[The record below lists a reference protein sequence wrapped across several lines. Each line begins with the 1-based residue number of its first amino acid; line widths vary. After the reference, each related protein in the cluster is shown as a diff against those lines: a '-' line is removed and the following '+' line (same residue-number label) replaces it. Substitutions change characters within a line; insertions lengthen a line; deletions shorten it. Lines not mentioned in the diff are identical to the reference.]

1 VAVAA
6 AVDEVPLVTSSP
18 VTRVRDRAARDAV
31 EVRLE
36 GLSRHYGPVVA
47 LDRLDLTLRPGELVA
62 LLGPSGCGK
71 TTTLRL
77 LAGLEDA
84 DGGRV
89 VVGGRDLTRV
99 PANKRDMGMVFQ
111 AYSLFPHMTVR
122 QNVAFGLRLR
132 RVGAAERD
140 QRALDMLDLVGLA
153 EQAKRYPHQ
162 LSGGQQQRVA
172 LARALA
178 IEPQV
183 LLLDEPLSA
192 LDAKVRA
199 QLRDQIRR
207 IQLEVGI
214 TTLFVTHDQ
223 EEALAIA
230 DRVGVMRE
238 GHIEQLAPPTEVYAR
253 PATSFVA
260 EFVGLSNRL
269 SGEVR
274 GGSVIVRGFT
284 LPLVERETPDGQ
296 VVALVRPEAVT
307 LASDDAPE
315 SSLLAGT
322 VIAVTFLGATS
333 RVTVD
338 LGDATVLAQLS
349 TADAAAL
356 PAGSRVALTI
366 RPDPVL
372 VSASSNPAVSVAGD
386 EV

>member
-6 AVDEVPLVTSSP
+6 AVDEVPIVTSSP

-36 GLSRHYGPVVA
+36 GLSRHYGSVVA
-47 LDRLDLTLRPGELVA
+47 LDRLDLTLEPGQLIA

-84 DGGRV
+84 DAGRV
-89 VVGGRDLTRV
+89 IVGGRDITRV

-132 RVGAAERD
+132 RIGAAERD
-140 QRALDMLDLVGLA
+140 QRAIEMLELVGLA
-153 EQAKRYPHQ
+153 EHATRYPHQ

-199 QLRDQIRR
+199 QLRDEIRR

-230 DRVGVMRE
+230 DRVGVMRD
-238 GHIEQLAPPTEVYAR
+238 GHLEQLATPTEVYSR

-269 SGEVR
+269 AGEVR
-274 GGSVIVRGFT
+274 DGSVIVRGCT
-284 LPLVERETPDGQ
+284 LPLVEHDTPNGQ

-307 LASDDAPE
+307 MASDRAPE
-315 SSLLAGT
+315 SGPLVGT

-338 LGDATVLAQLS
+338 LGDARILAQFS
-349 TADAAAL
+349 TADAGAL
-356 PAGSRVALTI
+356 SAGSRVALTI

-372 VSASSNPAVSVAGD
+372 VSASSDPAVSVAG
-386 EV
+386 EEA

>member
-1 VAVAA
+1 
-6 AVDEVPLVTSSP
+6 VTSSP
-18 VTRVRDRAARDAV
+18 VTRARDRAARAAV

-47 LDRLDLTLRPGELVA
+47 LDRLDLTLEPGQLVV

-84 DGGRV
+84 DAGRV
-89 VVGGRDLTRV
+89 IVGGRDITHV

-140 QRALDMLDLVGLA
+140 QRAIDMLDLVGLA
-153 EQAKRYPHQ
+153 EQASRYPHQ

-199 QLRDQIRR
+199 QLRDEIRR

-238 GHIEQLAPPTEVYAR
+238 GHLEQLAPPIEVYSR

-274 GGSVIVRGFT
+274 DGSVTVRGFK
-284 LPLVERETPDGQ
+284 LPLVDRETPEGQ

-307 LASDDAPE
+307 LASHDAPE
-315 SSLLAGT
+315 SGPLVGT

-338 LGDATVLAQLS
+338 LGDTTVLAQLT
-349 TADAAAL
+349 TADATAL

-372 VSASSNPAVSVAGD
+372 VSASSDPAVPMAGD
-386 EV
+386 EG